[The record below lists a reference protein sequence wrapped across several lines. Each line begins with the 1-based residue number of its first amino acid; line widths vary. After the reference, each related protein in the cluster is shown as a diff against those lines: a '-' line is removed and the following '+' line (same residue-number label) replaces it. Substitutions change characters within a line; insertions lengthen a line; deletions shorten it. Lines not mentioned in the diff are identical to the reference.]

1 MLCMATVW
9 LSERLKS
16 ERMQCLTQ
24 SALCWSHRVQK
35 RLKQETVTEVTSRMP
50 KQWCHVCMRGLCWT
64 HNASLFNCRRVCEP
78 TPLLAGWP
86 HSQHT
91 ICLSMSLSRYFL
103 PPGSVRPCH
112 RSLCAHNQSVDPTS
126 MLNLLTKCSHDMVFF
141 FFTRLRANWAQMQQ
155 CKEEL
160 AEKDKALCSTRGRQ
174 WLLCCVWQRDWW
186 RQIQHPQWNRNLPH
200 THTQLAEVE
209 C

>member
-1 MLCMATVW
+1 MLCVATVVR

-35 RLKQETVTEVTSRMP
+35 RFKQETVTEVTSRMP
-50 KQWCHVCMRGLCWT
+50 KQWCHVCVWEGYVERIMLHCST
-64 HNASLFNCRRVCEP
+64 ADVSEP
-78 TPLLAGWP
+78 TPLHAGWP

-141 FFTRLRANWAQMQQ
+141 F
-155 CKEEL
+155 K
-160 AEKDKALCSTRGRQ
+160 S
-174 WLLCCVWQRDWW
+174 
-186 RQIQHPQWNRNLPH
+186 
-200 THTQLAEVE
+200 
-209 C
+209 